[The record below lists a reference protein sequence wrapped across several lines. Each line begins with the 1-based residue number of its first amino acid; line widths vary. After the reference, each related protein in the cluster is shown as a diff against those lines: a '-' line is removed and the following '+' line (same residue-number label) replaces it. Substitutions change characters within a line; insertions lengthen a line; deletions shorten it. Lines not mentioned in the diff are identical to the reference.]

1 MNSYFHNS
9 ENVNE
14 SDFVISVEPFGMID
28 PVKMYETSR
37 VTFSIRHKECLYQG
51 INCKTSRPLG
61 DVEVHFRFANEES
74 WALEVCFLLYRK
86 IFSNK
91 NISTTTAFL
100 INMSA
105 IKYYLQLRNA
115 SVVFSRDDIL
125 QGKPKSVSVYGKIIG
140 FNDLEVRKV

>member
-1 MNSYFHNS
+1 
-9 ENVNE
+9 
-14 SDFVISVEPFGMID
+14 MID

-37 VTFSIRHKECLYQG
+37 LTFSIRHKECLYQG
-51 INCKTSRPLG
+51 INCKTSKPLG

-74 WALEVCFLLYRK
+74 WALEVCFLLYRT
-86 IFSNK
+86 IFSNQ
-91 NISTTTAFL
+91 ISTTKAFL
-100 INMSA
+100 NIMFV

-140 FNDLEVRKV
+140 FNDLEVRKM

>member
-1 MNSYFHNS
+1 
-9 ENVNE
+9 
-14 SDFVISVEPFGMID
+14 MID

-37 VTFSIRHKECLYQG
+37 LTFSIRHKECLYQG

-61 DVEVHFRFANEES
+61 DVRVHFRFANEES

-86 IFSNK
+86 IFSNQ
-91 NISTTTAFL
+91 NTASAFL
-100 INMSA
+100 INISA
-105 IKYYLQLRNA
+105 IQYYLQLRNA

-140 FNDLEVRKV
+140 FNNLEVRKV